1 MSRAVD
7 SIDQLSVNTIRTLSI
22 DAIQKANSGHPGLPL
37 GAAPMAYTLWQR
49 HLNHNPADTSWA
61 NRDRFILSAGHGSAL
76 IYSLL
81 HLTGYDLSLDD
92 IKNFRQWDSKTPG
105 HPEFGHV
112 PGVEATTGPLGQGIA
127 NAVGM
132 AMSERILANR
142 YNTEEHAIVDHFTY
156 ALSGDGDLMEGV
168 AYEACSLAGHLKL
181 GKLIVLYDANDIS
194 LDGPTELSFT
204 EDVAKRFEA
213 SEWQVL
219 HVADGDTDLMAID
232 EAIAAA
238 KQETAKPSIIIIK
251 TTIGFGSPAKAG
263 SASAHGAP
271 LGEDEIAKTKAA
283 LNWPGTESFFVP
295 QEVAAHMGQAKEKGA
310 ATQQAWNTIFTAW
323 AEKNPEKASEWET
336 LRQGKLPQGWEAALP
351 SFEAGTSL
359 ATRISGSNVLAALS
373 DALPNLVGGAAD
385 LSCSTKSIVKDSPA
399 FDGQSGAGRNIFF
412 GVREHAMASI
422 ANGMSYYG
430 MLRPFVSTFMV
441 FSDYMRPTFR
451 LAAMNNLPVVY
462 VFTHDSL
469 AVGEDGPTHQPVEHL
484 TAMRTVPGLNVIR
497 PCDANEAAE
506 AWRYAME
513 DNTHPTALIF
523 SRQNLPTL
531 DRSVYAE
538 ASQAAKGAYVL
549 SDSKEAP
556 KAIIIA
562 SGSEVHLA
570 LDAQK
575 QLADKNIP
583 VRVVSMPCQEAFEAQ
598 SKEYKELVLPSSI
611 TARVSVEAGIT
622 LGWERYIGIS
632 GIAIGVDTY
641 GASAPGNTVMEKYN
655 FTSANVVN
663 AVQEVLAD

>member
-1 MSRAVD
+1 
-7 SIDQLSVNTIRTLSI
+7 
-22 DAIQKANSGHPGLPL
+22 
-37 GAAPMAYTLWQR
+37 
-49 HLNHNPADTSWA
+49 
-61 NRDRFILSAGHGSAL
+61 
-76 IYSLL
+76 
-81 HLTGYDLSLDD
+81 
-92 IKNFRQWDSKTPG
+92 
-105 HPEFGHV
+105 
-112 PGVEATTGPLGQGIA
+112 
-127 NAVGM
+127 
-132 AMSERILANR
+132 
-142 YNTEEHAIVDHFTY
+142 
-156 ALSGDGDLMEGV
+156 
-168 AYEACSLAGHLKL
+168 
-181 GKLIVLYDANDIS
+181 
-194 LDGPTELSFT
+194 
-204 EDVAKRFEA
+204 
-213 SEWQVL
+213 
-219 HVADGDTDLMAID
+219 
-232 EAIAAA
+232 
-238 KQETAKPSIIIIK
+238 
-251 TTIGFGSPAKAG
+251 
-263 SASAHGAP
+263 
-271 LGEDEIAKTKAA
+271 
-283 LNWPGTESFFVP
+283 
-295 QEVAAHMGQAKEKGA
+295 
-310 ATQQAWNTIFTAW
+310 
-323 AEKNPEKASEWET
+323 
-336 LRQGKLPQGWEAALP
+336 
-351 SFEAGTSL
+351 
-359 ATRISGSNVLAALS
+359 VLAALS

-484 TAMRTVPGLNVIR
+484 TAMRTVPGMNVIR

-549 SDSKEAP
+549 SDSTETP

-575 QLADKNIP
+575 QLAEKNIP

-598 SKEYKELVLPSSI
+598 SKEYKESVLPASI